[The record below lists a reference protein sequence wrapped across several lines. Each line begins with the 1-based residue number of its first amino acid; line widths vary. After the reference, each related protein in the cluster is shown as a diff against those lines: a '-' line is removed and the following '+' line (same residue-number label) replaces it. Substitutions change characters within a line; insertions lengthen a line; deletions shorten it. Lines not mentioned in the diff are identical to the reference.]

1 MLLKTCYKKSYLK
14 FIANERGGEMMT
26 VIEFLSYRIIGGNLE
41 FKNVPKPLKT
51 EVKTMLEEMGLGFL
65 AE

>member
-1 MLLKTCYKKSYLK
+1 
-14 FIANERGGEMMT
+14 MMT
-26 VIEFLSYRIIGGNLE
+26 VIEFLAYRIVSGNLE

>member
-1 MLLKTCYKKSYLK
+1 
-14 FIANERGGEMMT
+14 MMT

-41 FKNVPKPLKT
+41 FKNVPKPLKA